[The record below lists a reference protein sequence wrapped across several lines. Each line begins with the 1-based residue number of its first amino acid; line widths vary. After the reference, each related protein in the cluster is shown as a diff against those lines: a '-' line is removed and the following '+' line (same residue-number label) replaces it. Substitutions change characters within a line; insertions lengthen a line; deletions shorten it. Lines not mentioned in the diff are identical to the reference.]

1 VKRIIA
7 LTGVLLLLVLAI
19 LVTGRAA
26 DGLRAAGRYIL
37 AGLPI
42 LVVIGVMVLL
52 RWGGQRAGPL
62 GWVVGLLA
70 AVLAF
75 GLTFDVFWVSQLKGL
90 LLSVFVLA
98 VLWPALLLYNVVN
111 QAGGIRAITY
121 ALDHLIPDRGLLLVV
136 TAWAFGGMLE
146 GLAGFGLPIA
156 IVAPILVALDVSPI
170 LAVAAVAVGHAWA
183 VTFGDMGVIFQT
195 LVGIVDVDAAQLAPL
210 AALMLGAACLAC
222 GLAAAHLLRQDRH
235 WPAVVV
241 LALLM
246 GSAQYGLAVS
256 GLTPLAAL
264 GAGLV
269 GIVGGVAVGQAQ
281 SAGRVTD
288 LARARSAAVPD
299 PDSSPV
305 LTPPLLGTLLSY
317 GALTVLL
324 AAITLIHP
332 LNDVLKAVVWK
343 MSFPQVVTRDGVVTL
358 AGTGQVLRPLVHP
371 GAAILLIALVSYV
384 IYRRTGLC
392 QPGDFRR
399 AAAATWQSAMPV
411 SIGVVAMVGL
421 STLMDHAGMTVR
433 LARAGSDAVGTAFP
447 VVSPLVGML
456 GAFAT
461 GSNNNSNVLFAPLQ
475 QSVALLLAISP
486 RLLLAAQTTGGSL
499 GSMIA
504 PAKIIVGCS
513 TLGLRGRDGEVLR
526 VTLPYGI
533 VIGLGAGILALLL
546 ATF

>member
-1 VKRIIA
+1 VKRTVA
-7 LTGVLLLLVLAI
+7 LAGAVLLLVLGA
-19 LVTGRAA
+19 LVVGGTADDPLSTGR
-26 DGLRAAGRYIL
+26 YVL
-37 AGLPI
+37 AGLPL
-42 LVVIGVMVLL
+42 LVVVGVMVRL

-62 GWVVGLLA
+62 GWLVGLLV

-75 GLTFDVFWVSQLKGL
+75 GLTFDAFWVSQIKGL

-98 VLWPALLLYNVVN
+98 VLWPALLLYNLVN
-111 QAGGIRAITY
+111 QAGGIGAITD
-121 ALDHLIPDRGLLLVV
+121 ALDGLIPDRGLLLVV
-136 TAWAFGGMLE
+136 TAWAFSGMLE

-156 IVAPILVALDVSPI
+156 IVAPILVGLDISPVM
-170 LAVAAVAVGHAWA
+170 AVAAVAVGHAWA

-195 LVGIVDVDAAQLAPL
+195 LVGIVDVDAARLAPM
-210 AALMLGAACLAC
+210 AAAMLGAACLAC
-222 GLAAAHLLRQDRH
+222 GLATAHLLRQDRH

-269 GIVGGVAVGQAQ
+269 GIVGGVAVGQAPGLMRAGRPALNQ
-281 SAGRVTD
+281 SA
-288 LARARSAAVPD
+288 SAAGLDD
-299 PDSSPV
+299 PPV
-305 LTPPLLGTLLSY
+305 LTPPLLATLLSY

-332 LNDVLKAVVWK
+332 LNNALKAVVWK
-343 MSFPQVVTRDGVVTL
+343 MSFPQVTTRDGFVTP

-371 GAAILLIALVSYV
+371 GTAILLIALASYV
-384 IYRRTGLC
+384 IYRATRLA

-399 AAAATWQSAMPV
+399 AAAATWRSAMPA

-421 STLMDHAGMTVR
+421 STLMDHAGMTVK
-433 LARAGSDAVGTAFP
+433 LAKAASDAVGTAFP

-533 VIGLGAGILALLL
+533 VIGLGVGLLALLL
-546 ATF
+546 AAF

>member
-1 VKRIIA
+1 V
-7 LTGVLLLLVLAI
+7 VLLLAVATLLN
-19 LVTGRAA
+19 GRAA
-26 DGLRAAGRYIL
+26 DSIRNAGRYGL

-42 LVVIGVMVLL
+42 LVVIGVMVRL
-52 RWGGQRAGPL
+52 RWSGQRAGPL
-62 GWVVGLLA
+62 GWLVGLLV

-111 QAGGIRAITY
+111 QAGGIQAITS

-156 IVAPILVALDVSPI
+156 IVAPILVGLDVSPI
-170 LAVAAVAVGHAWA
+170 IAVAAVAVGHAWA

-195 LVGIVDVDAAQLAPL
+195 LVGIVDVDAARLAAI

-222 GLAAAHLLRQDRH
+222 GLATAHLLHQDRH
-235 WPAVVV
+235 WRAVVA

-246 GSAQYGLAVS
+246 GSVQYGLAVS
-256 GLTPLAAL
+256 GLTSLAAL

-269 GIVGGVAVGQAQ
+269 GIVGGVAVGQVQ
-281 SAGRVTD
+281 GAGRVTEHA
-288 LARARSAAVPD
+288 LARSVATSD
-299 PDSSPV
+299 PGSPPV
-305 LTPPLLGTLLSY
+305 LTSPLLGTLLSY

-332 LNDVLKAVVWK
+332 LNSALKAMVWK
-343 MSFPQVVTRDGVVTL
+343 MSFPQVATRDGFVTP

-371 GAAILLIALVSYV
+371 GTAILLIALVSYA
-384 IYRRTGLC
+384 IYRRTRLC

-399 AAAATWQSAMPV
+399 AAAATWRSAMPV

-433 LARAGSDAVGTAFP
+433 LAKAASDAVGTAFP

-475 QSVALLLAISP
+475 QSIALFLAISP

-546 ATF
+546 AAF

>member
-1 VKRIIA
+1 MKRTIPLVGA
-7 LTGVLLLLVLAI
+7 VFLVVLAV
-19 LVTGRAA
+19 LVVGGTADSLRSTGR
-26 DGLRAAGRYIL
+26 YVL

-42 LVVIGVMVLL
+42 LVVIGVMIRL

-62 GWVVGLLA
+62 GWMVGLLV

-75 GLTFDVFWVSQLKGL
+75 GLTFDALWVSQLKGL
-90 LLSVFVLA
+90 LLSAFVLA
-98 VLWPALLLYNVVN
+98 VLWPALLLYNLVN
-111 QAGGIRAITY
+111 QAGGIGAITH
-121 ALDHLIPDRGLLLVV
+121 ALERLIPDRGLLLVV
-136 TAWAFGGMLE
+136 TAWAFSGMLE

-156 IVAPILVALDVSPI
+156 IVAPILVGLDISPI
-170 LAVAAVAVGHAWA
+170 MAVAAVAVGHAWA

-195 LVGIVDVDAAQLAPL
+195 LVGIVDVDAARLAPI
-210 AALMLGAACLAC
+210 AALMLGGACLAC
-222 GLAAAHLLRQDRH
+222 GLATAHLLRQGRH
-235 WPAVVV
+235 WLAVVV

-246 GSAQYGLAVS
+246 GGAQYGLAVS

-269 GIVGGVAVGQAQ
+269 GIVGGVAVGQAPGLMR
-281 SAGRVTD
+281 AGRPRLNRSASGTD
-288 LARARSAAVPD
+288 LDD
-299 PDSSPV
+299 PPV
-305 LTPPLLGTLLSY
+305 LTPPLLATLLSY

-332 LNDVLKAVVWK
+332 LNTALKAVAWK
-343 MSFPQVVTRDGVVTL
+343 MSFPRVTTRDGFVTP

-371 GAAILLIALVSYV
+371 GTAILLIALASYV
-384 IYRRTGLC
+384 LYRRARLC
-392 QPGDFRR
+392 QSGDLRR
-399 AAAATWQSAMPV
+399 AAAATWRSAMPA

-421 STLMDHAGMTVR
+421 STLMDHAGMTVK
-433 LARAGSDAVGTAFP
+433 LAKAASDAVGTAFP

-533 VIGLGAGILALLL
+533 AIGLAAGILALLL
-546 ATF
+546 AAF

>member
-1 VKRIIA
+1 VKREVVLAGAVIFV
-7 LTGVLLLLVLAI
+7 LLVLLLWSRVP
-19 LVTGRAA
+19 GNFHAA
-26 DGLRAAGRYIL
+26 SRYVL

-42 LVVIGVMVLL
+42 LVVIGVMIRL
-52 RWGGQRAGPL
+52 RWGGQHAGPL
-62 GWVVGLLA
+62 GWVVGLLV

-75 GLTFDVFWVSQLKGL
+75 GLTFNVFWVSQLKGL

-121 ALDHLIPDRGLLLVV
+121 ALGHLIPDRGLLLVV
-136 TAWAFGGMLE
+136 TAWAFSGMLE

-156 IVAPILVALDVSPI
+156 IVAPILVGLDVSPVM
-170 LAVAAVAVGHAWA
+170 AVAAVAVGHAWA

-195 LVGIVDVDAAQLAPL
+195 LVGIVDVDAARLAPI

-222 GLAAAHLLRQDRH
+222 GLAAAHMLRQGHH

-269 GIVGGVAVGQAQ
+269 GIVGGVAVGQVRGA
-281 SAGRVTD
+281 
-288 LARARSAAVPD
+288 ARAPARSTDAPD
-299 PDSSPV
+299 PGSPPV

-332 LNDVLKAVVWK
+332 LNNALKMVVWK
-343 MSFPQVVTRDGVVTL
+343 MSFPEVTTRDGFVTP

-371 GAAILLIALVSYV
+371 GTAILLIALASYV
-384 IYRRTGLC
+384 IYRRTRLA

-399 AAAATWQSAMPV
+399 AAAATWRSAMPV
-411 SIGVVAMVGL
+411 SIGVVSMVGL

-433 LARAGSDAVGTAFP
+433 LAKAASDAVGTAFP

-475 QSVALLLAISP
+475 QSIALLLAISP

-533 VIGLGAGILALLL
+533 AIGLGAGLLALLL
-546 ATF
+546 AAF